1 MPDRSVDW
9 RAHWDERGGV
19 ADRVAASGLCGAGG
33 VPLGP
38 GDVAALRQPWVDLLE
53 VAPHH
58 RVLELGCGAGVVLD
72 LLTARSEHVVGVD
85 FSLPM
90 LRHCTGRCLTL
101 LQADV
106 TALPLIPA
114 SFDRVIA
121 ASVLHYMRDERSALD
136 ALCAWIDLLRPGG
149 RLVVGDVLLT
159 PHHRYLAVDR
169 ERLEARLERANVR
182 HRLIAPT
189 ESKRRLGVD
198 RHDLVVDRGG
208 PGRSGG
214 PRPDGMA

>member
-1 MPDRSVDW
+1 
-9 RAHWDERGGV
+9 
-19 ADRVAASGLCGAGG
+19 
-33 VPLGP
+33 
-38 GDVAALRQPWVDLLE
+38 
-53 VAPHH
+53 
-58 RVLELGCGAGVVLD
+58 
-72 LLTARSEHVVGVD
+72 
-85 FSLPM
+85 
-90 LRHCTGRCLTL
+90 
-101 LQADV
+101 
-106 TALPLIPA
+106 
-114 SFDRVIA
+114 
-121 ASVLHYMRDERSALD
+121 
-136 ALCAWIDLLRPGG
+136 
-149 RLVVGDVLLT
+149 VGDVLLT